1 MIGNR
6 ILVATAGLFALS
18 ACTGHSSLASFPTPG
33 SYNPLA
39 TTNPID
45 PGLVA
50 VGREIRETDRSI
62 DDARDG
68 SRLSKRDARSLKRA
82 NGALAATAA
91 RMGED
96 GLSAD
101 EQRSLELQAR
111 LIGSVAGAVDPA
123 GRSPASSK
131 PKDD

>member
-1 MIGNR
+1 MTGFR
-6 ILVATAGLFALS
+6 ISVAAAGLLALA
-18 ACTGHSSLASFPTPG
+18 ACNTNSSLASFPTPG

-39 TTNPID
+39 TTNPVD

-50 VGREIRETDRSI
+50 VGREIRETDRTI

-68 SRLSKRDARSLKRA
+68 GRLSKRDARSLKRA

-96 GLSAD
+96 GISAE
-101 EQRSLELQAR
+101 EQRSLEMQAR
-111 LIGSVAGAVDPA
+111 MIGSVASAVDPA
-123 GRSPASSK
+123 GRASGSGK
-131 PKDD
+131 PKKD